1 MNAFDFVNAINANKD
16 IISESDSPELA
27 EKQYTP
33 FLTNKALSYHND
45 TLMLANEMNMRPLID
60 NKLQFAFYL
69 NTIRPRKRFSKWFKP
84 DKVEAIELVKEYY
97 GYNNDRAAEAVSILS
112 DEDINTIRK
121 LLYKGGEHGR

>member
-112 DEDINTIRK
+112 EDEINSIREK
-121 LLYKGGEHGR
+121 LYKGGEHGR